1 MWESRGFALIIV
13 SIILLAITIPPIA
26 LYGTGHIAMKENQQS
41 NLFYEIGF
49 VGTAIMSVLLIFT
62 GIKIQWDLSRNK
74 NDKSIERKP
83 FLEIDTSR
91 VTLPPPIARVNEENI
106 IYEALP

>member
-1 MWESRGFALIIV
+1 MWESRGYALIIV

-26 LYGTGHIAMKENQQS
+26 LYGTGHIALKEEKDS

-49 VGTAIMSVLLIFT
+49 VGTAIFSFLLIFM
-62 GIKIQWDLSRNK
+62 GIKIQWDLSRNRK
-74 NDKSIERKP
+74 TESIERKP

-91 VTLPPPIARVNEENI
+91 ATLPPPIARVNEENI